1 MISSLFQSLN
11 INGAIADSF
20 PLPDNEDRKNFLLD
34 FIVSMPVA
42 DFFDL

>member
-20 PLPDNEDRKNFLLD
+20 PLPDEDRKNFLLD